1 MMQADDGW
9 TSVKYRGELLKTY
22 RPQRP
27 LDSSDA
33 EAEALGGTDA
43 GPKRKKQRRLAPRNH
58 ALNSAAAE
66 EEVQD
71 GFACMSCQ

>member
-1 MMQADDGW
+1 MLQADDGW

-22 RPQRP
+22 RPQRS

-33 EAEALGGTDA
+33 EAEGLAGGEA
-43 GPKRKKQRRLAPRNH
+43 GPKRKKQRRLASRNH
-58 ALNSAAAE
+58 ALNSTAAE

-71 GFACMSCQ
+71 GLACVLCR